1 MAKGELLGHIDCPSC
16 GLVKGM
22 RITEDKNGQP
32 FGYCEGDCSQQLRIG
47 GDARRVNQFYA
58 KHPHIKRPGTV
69 THTEEKPAPAP
80 VSEPAQTPTPP
91 KKGGSALEALGIY

>member
-1 MAKGELLGHIDCPSC
+1 MAKGELLGHIDCPCC
-16 GLVKGM
+16 GLIKGM

-58 KHPHIKRPGTV
+58 NHPHIKRPGTV
-69 THTEEKPAPAP
+69 THTEEKPAAEPEKSTPVQPKKP
-80 VSEPAQTPTPP
+80 VS
-91 KKGGSALEALGIY
+91 GLEYLGI